1 MRRKRTS
8 VQGCEITKM
17 LFWTINSLINLANS
31 CFGHFGRGHCPVN
44 TSRADT
50 VRKSRHRTSCSVWG
64 KQCSV
69 QVGKFDDCQFGV
81 TVVDGVPT
89 FKLPASVEL
98 RHSERDDFLC
108 LMRPSGTAPV
118 APTGSLVLQF
128 QQCNLVALSRDDCIK
143 ALLID
148 HDARCSDVRDE
159 ECRSW
164 A

>member
-1 MRRKRTS
+1 VLTLCGNHDIAR
-8 VQGCEITKM
+8 VAPFG
-17 LFWTINSLINLANS
+17 ANS
-31 CFGHFGRGHCPVN
+31 AAFKLASLMTPIQD
-44 TSRADT
+44 SR
-50 VRKSRHRTSCSVWG
+50 
-64 KQCSV
+64 
-69 QVGKFDDCQFGV
+69 V

-89 FKLPASVEL
+89 FQLPASVEL